1 MRLPMDFDRLEV
13 KQVWVAFVPKQES
26 FLAVTN
32 QDPAFIWNSEVS
44 HLVFSLLRQG
54 RFSVAELSEAEFAL
68 YQRNYSQLT
77 KINDEH
83 HF

>member
-1 MRLPMDFDRLEV
+1 MDFDRLEV

-44 HLVFSLLRQG
+44 HLIFSLLG
-54 RFSVAELSEAEFAL
+54 
-68 YQRNYSQLT
+68 
-77 KINDEH
+77 
-83 HF
+83 